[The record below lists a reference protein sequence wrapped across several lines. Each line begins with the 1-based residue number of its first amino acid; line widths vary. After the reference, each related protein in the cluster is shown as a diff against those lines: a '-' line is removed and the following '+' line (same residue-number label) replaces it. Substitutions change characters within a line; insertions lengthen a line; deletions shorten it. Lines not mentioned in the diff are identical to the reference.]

1 MCVRKTMRFAPRSPC
16 GFTLVEILVVIIIVG
31 VIIAVT
37 TISVG
42 VLGRDHQ
49 AEDQAKRI
57 AAVMTQAR
65 EEGDLQGRDIGI
77 LVEPD
82 AYEFLYYDQRKQ
94 VWTDPIDDDMLE
106 RRKLPEG
113 LHFRL
118 WLESKEIILKAQ
130 AAQKD
135 LSDEDLKKRGPH
147 ILLLASGD
155 LSPFELQIQREG
167 GETKWHVIS
176 QPDDTVAAEEMHD
189 KK

>member
-1 MCVRKTMRFAPRSPC
+1 MRMRSTRRPPR
-16 GFTLVEILVVIIIVG
+16 GFTLVEILVVIIIIG

-42 VLGRDHQ
+42 VLGRDNQ
-49 AEDQAKRI
+49 VEDQARRI

-77 LVEPD
+77 LIEPD

-94 VWTDPIDDDMLE
+94 LWTDPIDDDMLE
-106 RRKLPEG
+106 RRKLPDG
-113 LHFRL
+113 VHFRL

-130 AAQKD
+130 KQAKD
-135 LSDEDLKKRGPH
+135 LSDEDLAKRSPH

-167 GETKWHVIS
+167 GDTKWHVIS
-176 QPDDTVAAEEMHD
+176 QPDDTVAAEEVRD